1 MNIIYFVI
9 GNSCLIHM
17 QVKFSLRTI
26 LAQAGADDTLYV
38 VTDSPQLYAGLP
50 QTKVIPLSQQDIAA
64 WKGTENFFWR
74 VKMMA
79 IKRVIE
85 EDDTRHVMYLDG
97 DTFLFG
103 KLSDLKGKL
112 DAGIALMHK
121 DEGSISQM
129 PGKSRQMWEQTQGR
143 TYDGITIEEHLHMW
157 NAGVVAIPQ
166 TMLHCVI
173 DQALNICD
181 GMLREN
187 VEPIVVEQYSLSI
200 TLQRQARQLIPAS
213 PYIGHY
219 WHEKQMWCKY
229 IAQFFTRSYCQG
241 LSLQDEI
248 NALRQTDLR
257 RTDKKLKLKRRI
269 NKITGL
275 DLF

>member
-9 GNSCLIHM
+9 GSSCLIHM
-17 QVKFSLRTI
+17 QVKFSLRTF
-26 LAQAGADDTLYV
+26 LAQATPDDTLYV

-50 QTKVIPLSQQDIAA
+50 QTTVIPLSQQEIAT
-64 WKGTENFFWR
+64 WKGPDDFFWR

-79 IKRVIE
+79 IKQVIDN
-85 EDDTRHVMYLDG
+85 DDTRHVMYLDG
-97 DTFLFG
+97 DTFLHG
-103 KLSDLKGKL
+103 KLSALKGLL
-112 DAGIALMHK
+112 DTGTALMHK
-121 DEGSISQM
+121 DEGRISTM
-129 PGKSRQMWEQTQGR
+129 PGKSRQMWEQTKGH

-166 TMLHCVI
+166 PLLHSVM

-200 TLQRQARQLIPAS
+200 TLQRQARRLLPAS

-241 LSLQDEI
+241 LSIQDEI
-248 NALRQTDLR
+248 EAIRQTDLL
-257 RTDKKLKLKRRI
+257 RTDKRLKLKRRI
-269 NKITGL
+269 NKITGIS
-275 DLF
+275 LF